1 MNRPQAQEKREEGEE
16 DGRDFNN
23 RRKREREI
31 EALIGVFKRS
41 DLLVSLR
48 VKSLLNFD
56 SKKEMKIRQKYM
68 PTGASKSRR
77 ELEIFFVCSKL
88 ANLKVSSPADFESR

>member
-23 RRKREREI
+23 RRKREI

-56 SKKEMKIRQKYM
+56 SKKGDEISAKIYADWRVKVAS
-68 PTGASKSRR
+68 GARDFFV
-77 ELEIFFVCSKL
+77 LEIGQ
-88 ANLKVSSPADFESR
+88 FESLEPG

>member
-23 RRKREREI
+23 RRKREI

-56 SKKEMKIRQKYM
+56 
-68 PTGASKSRR
+68 
-77 ELEIFFVCSKL
+77 F
-88 ANLKVSSPADFESR
+88 